1 MMPGAIAATMP
12 HLMVPRCW
20 CARTLEIEV
29 NRIEVMDVAMAAC
42 TTRSAGMPFQLNS
55 MVRNGTSTMPP
66 PMPSKPAAK
75 PAAAPS
81 ASRQITIVTSTSLSP
96 FDVMNKAP
104 RGGLVC
110 VVRKPRAGPA
120 SAGRPSARQ

>member
-1 MMPGAIAATMP
+1 
-12 HLMVPRCW
+12 
-20 CARTLEIEV
+20 
-29 NRIEVMDVAMAAC
+29 MDVAMAAC

-81 ASRQITIVTSTSLSP
+81 ASRQITIVTSTSLSFLMSP
-96 FDVMNKAP
+96 DKAP
-104 RGGLVC
+104 RDSGVL
-110 VVRKPRAGPA
+110 RSQAARRASLCGPTV
-120 SAGRPSARQ
+120 S

>member
-81 ASRQITIVTSTSLSP
+81 ASRQITIVTSTSLSLL
-96 FDVMNKAP
+96 M
-104 RGGLVC
+104 
-110 VVRKPRAGPA
+110 
-120 SAGRPSARQ
+120 S

>member
-1 MMPGAIAATMP
+1 
-12 HLMVPRCW
+12 MVPRCW

-81 ASRQITIVTSTSLSP
+81 ASRQITIVTSTSLSLL
-96 FDVMNKAP
+96 M
-104 RGGLVC
+104 
-110 VVRKPRAGPA
+110 
-120 SAGRPSARQ
+120 S

>member
-1 MMPGAIAATMP
+1 
-12 HLMVPRCW
+12 MVPRCW

-42 TTRSAGMPFQLNS
+42 TTRSAGMPFQLNN

-81 ASRQITIVTSTSLSP
+81 ASRQITIVTSLSP
-96 FDVMNKAP
+96 FFDVMNKAP
-104 RGGLVC
+104 REVWC
-110 VVRKPRAGPA
+110 VRGQAARRAGLCGPTV
-120 SAGRPSARQ
+120 S

>member
-1 MMPGAIAATMP
+1 
-12 HLMVPRCW
+12 MVPRCW

-104 RGGLVC
+104 RGRVC
-110 VVRKPRAGPA
+110 YAVKPRAGPA